1 MLLGGVTC
9 FCDMY
14 FFENEV
20 AQAAKDLGCRALCGE
35 TVMESAPDTGVSYGG
50 LDYCHK
56 FIETWKGDSLVTP
69 AIAPHAIYTVDEPH
83 LKAVRD
89 LAGRHG
95 VPVTM
100 HVAETDDESTGC
112 LRYHGKSP
120 VQYLDGLGM
129 FTEVD
134 RFVAAHCINVDEA
147 DVATLAARGV
157 GVSCNVGSNAKAG
170 KGVAPLGAMMRRGV
184 AVGLGTDGAMSG
196 NTLDLLTQLS
206 LVGKVH
212 KLHSRDRTVFPTTE
226 LVELGTLGGARALGL
241 DAAIGSIAVGKRAD
255 LVLLETQSVN
265 MQPVYDPYGV
275 VAYSANPGNVD
286 TVLVDG
292 RVVVRG
298 KRLVS
303 ADFAA
308 IRAEF
313 LGVTERVRIGI
324 G

>member
-1 MLLGGVTC
+1 
-9 FCDMY
+9 MY

-20 AQAAKDLGCRALCGE
+20 AQAAKDLGCRAICGE
-35 TVMESAPDTGVSYGG
+35 TVMASAPDAAAPYGG
-50 LDYCHK
+50 LEYCRA
-56 FIETWKGDSLVTP
+56 FIDRWKGDPLVTP
-69 AIAPHAIYTVDEPH
+69 AIAPHAIYTVDEAH

-89 LAGRHG
+89 LAGREG

-100 HVAETDDESTGC
+100 HVAETDDENAGC
-112 LRYHGKSP
+112 FRDHGKSP
-120 VQYLDGLGM
+120 VAYLDGLGM
-129 FTEVD
+129 FAEAG
-134 RFVAAHCINVDEA
+134 RFVAAHCIHVDEA
-147 DVATLAARGV
+147 DVATLAARAV

-170 KGVAPLGAMMRRGV
+170 KGVAPLRALLSQGI
-184 AVGLGTDGAMSG
+184 AVGLGTDGPMSG
-196 NTLDLLTQLS
+196 NTLDVLTQLG
-206 LVGKVH
+206 LVGKVY
-212 KLHSRDRTVFPTTE
+212 KLQARDRTVFPTTE

-241 DAAIGSIAVGKRAD
+241 EGAIGSIAVGKRAD
-255 LVLLETQSVN
+255 LVLLETRSVN

-275 VAYSANPGNVD
+275 IAYSANAGNVD

-313 LGVTERVRIGI
+313 LGVAAKVRAGAAEVS
-324 G
+324 